1 MEGVVELESVPPAR
15 LTVEAGVAVAVG
27 AAVGGLSSLSLS
39 QAVSAET
46 PISVMTS
53 SAKREYLVM
62 GLTRFAGLRR
72 YPANRRIF

>member
-15 LTVEAGVAVAVG
+15 LTVGVGVGVTVG
-27 AAVGGLSSLSLS
+27 AAVGVLASWSVS

-53 SAKREYLVM
+53 SAKREYQVM

>member
-1 MEGVVELESVPPAR
+1 MPWPLVLLSGVLA
-15 LTVEAGVAVAVG
+15 
-27 AAVGGLSSLSLS
+27 SLSLS

-62 GLTRFAGLRR
+62 GLTRVAGLRR
-72 YPANRRIF
+72 HSAIRRIF